1 MDINQL
7 KKLNRLNKIRVK
19 RCEKQLAE
27 SKDLFHEAC
36 RKVDKRKLEISVIK
50 NENNDLNTHLKKNYV
65 SKSPVK
71 REHVHIRRFW
81 LNYDLEMHEYY
92 YDQEID
98 EKSTTQSKYQ
108 ESKNVWYKQKLKA
121 EKLNNFYNSLSKERF
136 VISENVEDEINQE
149 SKIK

>member
-50 NENNDLNTHLKKNYV
+50 NENNDLNTHLKKIM
-65 SKSPVK
+65 S
-71 REHVHIRRFW
+71 
-81 LNYDLEMHEYY
+81 LNL
-92 YDQEID
+92 
-98 EKSTTQSKYQ
+98 
-108 ESKNVWYKQKLKA
+108 L
-121 EKLNNFYNSLSKERF
+121 
-136 VISENVEDEINQE
+136 
-149 SKIK
+149 